1 MGPVRVS
8 IAALLFLLSGAATAQ
23 EDIPAPIVVR
33 EPVVEPDNRNG
44 VFNYVDSM
52 PEFPGGQEAMVKY
65 LSKNIKY
72 PKAAIEAGIQGAV
85 YVSFTVDADGAIRD
99 AEVMRGIG
107 GGCDEEALR
116 VVNSMPLWEPG
127 MQRGEAVMVK
137 YRMPISFRLRD
148 AQMKGGKKK

>member
-1 MGPVRVS
+1 MDRVR
-8 IAALLFLLSGAATAQ
+8 IIIPALLLLFAGAAKAQ
-23 EDIPAPIVVR
+23 EDISAPIVVR
-33 EPVVEPDNRNG
+33 EPVVEPDNQNG
-44 VFNYVDSM
+44 VFNFVDSM
-52 PEFPGGQEAMVKY
+52 PEFPGGQEALVEY

-72 PKAAIEAGIQGAV
+72 PEAAIEAGIQGAV

-99 AEVMRGIG
+99 ALVMRGIG

-137 YRMPISFRLRD
+137 YRMPIRFRLRD
-148 AQMKGGKKK
+148 EQLEGGKKK